1 MPKPERT
8 EKPTPKR
15 LRDARKKGMVARSP
29 EIALWLLVLS
39 ASFIAPL
46 ALKMILPS
54 IYQLI
59 YLPEQLVS
67 RDLTSATAL
76 SALEAGLAAA
86 AKVIVATAGIGF
98 LLAAGATIA
107 QSGVVLVPKN
117 LAPKFERL
125 SVAKNA
131 KRIFS
136 PNSAIELGKSVL
148 KLAIAG
154 GVAWAVLRGQFDAL
168 ASGTVSLS
176 ESVSM
181 VAGGAMAMVRALAL
195 AGLEL
200 GLADFFRQRQ
210 SLHRQLRMTKQE
222 VKDEMRESE
231 GDPLVKGRVRRLQR
245 QMSRMRM
252 AAAMNSADVLVVN
265 PTHYAVALR
274 YDPEVSPAPVVVA
287 KGSGHL
293 AARLRELASEN
304 LVPVVRDPLLARTLH
319 AACPVGTSIPP
330 EIFLAVAKLLAYV
343 FRLSGPA
350 RYYEATHRTN
360 ANDLPDDLLER
371 ANALA

>member
-8 EKPTPKR
+8 ESPTPKR
-15 LRDARKKGMVARSP
+15 LRDARRKGMVARSP
-29 EIALWLLVLS
+29 EISLWLLVL
-39 ASFIAPL
+39 AATFIAPM

-54 IYQLI
+54 LYQLV

-67 RDLTSATAL
+67 QDITSATAVA
-76 SALEAGLAAA
+76 ALDSGLAAA
-86 AKVIVATAGIGF
+86 AKVMVATAGIGF
-98 LLAAGATIA
+98 LLAALATVS
-107 QSGVVLVPKN
+107 QSGIVLVPRN

-125 SVAKNA
+125 SPAKNA

-136 PNSAIELGKSVL
+136 SNSALELAKSIL

-154 GVAWAVLRGQFDAL
+154 GVSWAVIHSQFVAI
-168 ASGTVSLS
+168 ASGTATLS
-176 ESVSM
+176 QSVSM
-181 VAGGAMAMVRALAL
+181 AAGGAMAMVRALAL
-195 AGLEL
+195 AGLAL

-252 AAAMNSADVLVVN
+252 ATAMKSADVLVVN

-274 YDPEVSPAPVVVA
+274 YDPELSPAPVVVA

-293 AARLRELASEN
+293 AARLRELAAEN

-319 AACPVGTSIPP
+319 AACPVGASVPP
-330 EIFLAVAKLLAYV
+330 EIFLAVAKLLAFV
-343 FRLSGPA
+343 FRLAGPA
-350 RYYEATHRTN
+350 RYYEANHRTSTT
-360 ANDLPDDLLER
+360 DVPDDLLER
-371 ANALA
+371 ANALT

>member
-15 LRDARKKGMVARSP
+15 LRDARRKGMVARSP
-29 EIALWLLVLS
+29 EIALWLLVLAS
-39 ASFIAPL
+39 SFIAPL

-54 IYQLI
+54 LFQLV

-67 RDLTSATAL
+67 QDLTAATAVA
-76 SALEAGLAAA
+76 ALDVGLAAA

-98 LLAAGATIA
+98 LLGAFATIS
-107 QSGVVLVPKN
+107 QSGVVLVPRN
-117 LAPKFERL
+117 LAPKFEHL
-125 SVAKNA
+125 SPAKNV

-136 PNSAIELGKSVL
+136 GNSSLELAKSIL

-154 GVAWAVLRGQFDAL
+154 GVAWAVIHSQFVEL
-168 ASGTVSLS
+168 ANGTATLS
-176 ESVSM
+176 ESVSL
-181 VAGGAMAMVRALAL
+181 AAAGAMQMVRALAL
-195 AGLEL
+195 AGLAL
-200 GLADFFRQRQ
+200 GAADFFRQRQ

-252 AAAMNSADVLVVN
+252 AAAMKSADVLVVN

-274 YDPEVSPAPVVVA
+274 YDPGVSAAPVVVA

-293 AARLRELASEN
+293 AVRLRELASEN
-304 LVPVVRDPLLARTLH
+304 LVPVVRDPLLARTIH
-319 AACPVGTSIPP
+319 AACPVGASIPP
-330 EIFLAVAKLLAYV
+330 EIFLAVAKLLAFV
-343 FRLSGPA
+343 FRLAGPA
-350 RYYEATHRTN
+350 RYYEASHRTSVT
-360 ANDLPDDLLER
+360 DVPDELLER